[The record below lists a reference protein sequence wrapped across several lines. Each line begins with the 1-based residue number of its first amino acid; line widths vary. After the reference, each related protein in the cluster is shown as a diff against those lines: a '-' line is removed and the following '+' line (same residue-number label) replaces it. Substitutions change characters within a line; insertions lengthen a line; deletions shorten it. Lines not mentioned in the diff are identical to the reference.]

1 VWRTTK
7 TSIAWEILISSAKF
21 RRSALAGRSALKGR
35 SRAYALNARNPLG
48 KTMISVAFNDRCDMV
63 VATAVLGHD
72 RPAAIE
78 PGVIEFL
85 NGKTVLGWAE
95 VTLGL

>member
-1 VWRTTK
+1 
-7 TSIAWEILISSAKF
+7 
-21 RRSALAGRSALKGR
+21 
-35 SRAYALNARNPLG
+35 
-48 KTMISVAFNDRCDMV
+48 MV
-63 VATAVLGHD
+63 VATAVLSSD

-85 NGKTVLGWAE
+85 NGKTVLHWAE